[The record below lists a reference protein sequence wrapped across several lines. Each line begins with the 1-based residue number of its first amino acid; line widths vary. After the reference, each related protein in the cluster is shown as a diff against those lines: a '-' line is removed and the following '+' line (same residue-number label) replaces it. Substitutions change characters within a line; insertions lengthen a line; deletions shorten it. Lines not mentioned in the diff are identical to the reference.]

1 MAASAKDEL
10 GMLMSQ
16 AQETPT
22 EKPAPKKFLITLDN
36 TPSEVVKLDS
46 EGHDLF
52 FEDAPGKFLDLGDD
66 VLQTLSAMTQSRY
79 LVSYRA
85 NAKLRKKDEHPELF
99 KTPGIEVSPRLAS
112 ATSRI
117 TVKGKDPSKAYAWKR
132 TDELQAAS
140 YEGWKVCQDPNI
152 QSFGGDVGSSHRIAA
167 GGETEM
173 VLMEVPKATE
183 SAMLVRDADK
193 SKRRIDGA
201 DKATIEDMVRSGGV
215 PYVPRA
221 GDKTNFT

>member
-1 MAASAKDEL
+1 MANSAKDEL
-10 GMLMSQ
+10 GMLM
-16 AQETPT
+16 AQENPL

-36 TPSEVVKLDS
+36 TADEVVKFDA
-46 EGHDLF
+46 EGHELF
-52 FEDAPGKFLDLGDD
+52 FEDAPGKFLDLPDE
-66 VLQTLSAMTQSRY
+66 VLKSLSAMTQTRY
-79 LVSYRA
+79 LVSFRA
-85 NAKLRKKDEHPELF
+85 NTKLRKKDEHPELF

-140 YEGWKVCQDPNI
+140 YEGWKVCQDPNVR
-152 QSFGGDVGSSHRIAA
+152 SFGGDVGSSHRIAA

-173 VLMEVPKATE
+173 VLMEVPKETE

-201 DKATIEDMVRSGGV
+201 DKATIEDMQRAGGL